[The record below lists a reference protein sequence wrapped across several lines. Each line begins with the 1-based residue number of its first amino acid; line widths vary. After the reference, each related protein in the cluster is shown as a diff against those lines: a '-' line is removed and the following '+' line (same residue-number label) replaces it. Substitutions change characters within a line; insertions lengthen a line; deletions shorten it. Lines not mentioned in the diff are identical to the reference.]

1 MKHLIHTSI
10 ISLFV
15 TSLLLLSCDKFR
27 ARKLSGKYFCSVHYH
42 YWDMTPLISDS
53 SYFEEIEIE
62 QKGNNLIV
70 LGTAIHIDSLYKDNE
85 YNEFYSNNH
94 LQVLFKNDS
103 LYLTKSI
110 VGLGG
115 GGSWIYA
122 GIKK

>member
-1 MKHLIHTSI
+1 
-10 ISLFV
+10 
-15 TSLLLLSCDKFR
+15 
-27 ARKLSGKYFCSVHYH
+27 
-42 YWDMTPLISDS
+42 MTPLISDS